1 MKRIIVNGVLFGLLI
16 TFLCVLYVRL
26 FQVSLSALGILL
38 AVLAIYGFCM
48 EIGWKSAHELKKYEQ
63 KAIHFGLCDED
74 DPKILLHAL
83 LSLSSTYFCVLL
95 ALLIPLYTYEIWL
108 ITVLPCII
116 LNCLPA
122 SSVLDEYYCLTHKKF
137 PFIASFSALV
147 VVFCCG
153 GALANFLVLNRFI
166 QGI

>member
-1 MKRIIVNGVLFGLLI
+1 MKRIIVNCVLFGLLI
-16 TFLCVLYVRL
+16 TFLCVLYVCL

-38 AVLAIYGFCM
+38 AVLSIYGFCM
-48 EIGWKSAHELKKYEQ
+48 EIGWKSAQELKKYEQ

-95 ALLIPLYTYEIWL
+95 ALLIPLYTYEVWL

-116 LNCLPA
+116 WKAFFPCPKQSRLCCSRKYLRFFQIHFI
-122 SSVLDEYYCLTHKKF
+122 EYL
-137 PFIASFSALV
+137 
-147 VVFCCG
+147 
-153 GALANFLVLNRFI
+153 
-166 QGI
+166 